1 MAEGSADSIS
11 QIDYLIVGAGVS
23 GLYCA
28 YELKKKGVA
37 TKRMH
42 VMERL
47 NRTGGLLKSEIV
59 EINGHKIKQEE
70 GGMRFFKHHKVYNLA
85 VELGLGEDITE
96 FKMGGSNNLNY
107 VRGKRFTH
115 SQSDE
120 CLWFDIYNTQNK
132 GDNPYALLN
141 SVFAKIKKINDEEGD
156 IVTPEDW
163 QRVRLTWKVPDPTAP
178 DPSAEVP
185 LYKWDFEYLLR
196 QMGLDPEAIKM
207 IQYSLGFRSLF
218 NRDVNAGFG
227 FQSELAFSN
236 PDAFPDSKFYTL
248 KHGYDQIVEELQSK
262 LEGTQVQLNSEVIS
276 FKQDSN
282 EFPINVTYR
291 EGDADKEIRCKHLVL
306 AIPKLALK
314 KLAKYNPELGESHIF
329 NDHIDSVI
337 SHSLL
342 KVNLYFEHQWWADL
356 NITDG
361 PNYTDLKLGT
371 VYPIS
376 PINPSGLKLGDNLE
390 NYPGSLTIYCDYE
403 NSIYWH
409 SLQMSG
415 GEYKP
420 RVISNCKRIQ
430 NLEDSKPASEMLV
443 RVVMDQLKMVFQR
456 PNLGVGSGLPIPL
469 KEIIPEWPAMAT
481 YTHWTDEE
489 FGDSTHAWK
498 VGANDLIVSPAMY
511 NLLGDNIAIIGES
524 YSIAQQWVEG
534 SLLHTDGFIAQHVQI
549 K

>member
-1 MAEGSADSIS
+1 MAVRSTDSIS

-23 GLYCA
+23 GIYCA

-85 VELGLGEDITE
+85 VELGLGEEITE
-96 FKMGGSNNLNY
+96 FKMGGANNLNY
-107 VRGKRFTH
+107 MRGKHFTH

-132 GDNPYALLN
+132 GDNPFSLLN
-141 SVFAKIKKINDEEGD
+141 SVFGKIKELNDKEGD

-163 QRVRLTWKVPDPTAP
+163 QRVRLTWKIPDPTAP

-196 QMGLDPEAIKM
+196 QMGLDPEAIRM
-207 IQYSLGFRSLF
+207 IQCSRGLF
-218 NRDVNAGFG
+218 NRNVNAGLG
-227 FQSELAFSN
+227 FQEELAFSN
-236 PDAFPDSKFYTL
+236 PDPFPDSKFYTL
-248 KHGYDQIVEELQSK
+248 KHGFDQIVKELQNK
-262 LEGTQVQLNSEVIS
+262 LEGIQVQLNSEVS

-282 EFPINVTYR
+282 EFPINVSYR
-291 EGDADKEIRCKHLVL
+291 EGHAKKEIRCKHLVL
-306 AIPKLALK
+306 AIPRLALK
-314 KLAKYNPELGESHIF
+314 KLGKYNPELGENHIF

-337 SHSLL
+337 SQSLV
-342 KVNLYFEHQWWADL
+342 KINLYFEHQWWADL

-361 PNYTDLKLGT
+361 PNYTDLKLGA
-371 VYPIS
+371 VYLIS

-409 SLQMSG
+409 SLQTSG

-420 RVISNCKRIQ
+420 RFISNCKRIQ
-430 NLEDSKPASEMLV
+430 NLENSKPASDMLV
-443 RVVMDQLKMVFQR
+443 RVAMDQLNMLFKS
-456 PNLGVGSGLPIPL
+456 PNIGSGSELPPKDI
-469 KEIIPEWPAMAT
+469 KPEWPAMAT

-498 VGANDLIVSPAMY
+498 VGANDRIVSPGMY

-534 SLLHTDGFIAQHVQI
+534 SLLHTDGFIAQHVPI